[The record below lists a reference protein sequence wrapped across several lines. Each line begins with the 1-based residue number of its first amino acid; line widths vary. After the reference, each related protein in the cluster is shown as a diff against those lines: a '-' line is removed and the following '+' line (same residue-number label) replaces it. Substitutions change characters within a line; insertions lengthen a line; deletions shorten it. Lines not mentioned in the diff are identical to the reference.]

1 MRWNPSNGGAG
12 KNKHSRTI
20 GGVALASVVATFV
33 ACSSVDTVPED
44 GVTSPDAATT
54 STASGTNT
62 APTGTLDSG
71 SSIDAASNDATL
83 DAVSDATSD
92 ASLDGGADGDAPDS
106 GAVPVKPGSD
116 GVLRGLV
123 SGVRTQEWVGRIRL
137 PNATCPA
144 GFTTVTSGAISCCA
158 FAGNFGSVV
167 RVPVVFDLTTR
178 SGTLA
183 GAPIGPFAAPVVEAD
198 GTMRFRAAA
207 FLEGPKAWKA
217 GIAMASANAAPAAD
231 IAEATRLSAPPAL
244 MSAISDSL
252 KYLVLTWNP
261 TTQAFRV
268 RFDLTNYQA
277 TATGTC
283 GIPGGQE
290 TSARLQFDLN

>member
-1 MRWNPSNGGAG
+1 MRVRMIGGA
-12 KNKHSRTI
+12 
-20 GGVALASVVATFV
+20 ALATVVATFA
-33 ACSSVDTVPED
+33 ACSSVDSGTED
-44 GVTSPDAATT
+44 GGTSPDAATT
-54 STASGTNT
+54 ATATSTNT
-62 APTGTLDSG
+62 APTGTVDSG
-71 SSIDAASNDATL
+71 SSPDAASSDATS

-92 ASLDGGADGDAPDS
+92 ASLDGGADGDASDS
-106 GAVPVKPGSD
+106 GAVPVRPGTD

-123 SGVRTQEWVGRIRL
+123 SGMRTQEWVGRIRL

-158 FAGNFGSVV
+158 FGGNFGSVV

-183 GAPIGPFAAPVVEAD
+183 GAPIGPFAAPVVESD
-198 GTMRFRAAA
+198 GTMRFQAAA

-217 GIAMASANAAPAAD
+217 GIEMASANAAPAVD
-231 IAEATRLSAPPAL
+231 IAEATRLYDAPAL
-244 MSAISDSL
+244 VSAISDSV
-252 KYLVLTWNP
+252 KYMVLTWNP
-261 TTQAFRV
+261 TTLAFRI

-277 TATGTC
+277 TAAGTC